1 MAANIAR
8 FRNITLT
15 QGGADAFV
23 QATEATGI
31 SPSSGVVWMLRR
43 AEIEFPQSVAL
54 QNVSAD
60 FAIHIALTRDPKAAM
75 SDLNDSDTLMVEG
88 FFGSLTTSG
97 QIVLPQTTVHEFPDG
112 ILVVEPNLYAHLD
125 SAATGLTLTAH
136 LRLFYDEVKMSEVD
150 ILRQLT
156 QG

>member
-1 MAANIAR
+1 MGANIAR

-43 AEIEFPQSVAL
+43 AEIEFPQSAAL
-54 QNVSAD
+54 QNISAD
-60 FAIHIALTRDPKAAM
+60 CAVHVALTRDTKAAM
-75 SDLNDSDTLMVEG
+75 SDLNDSDTLMVDG
-88 FFGSLTTSG
+88 FFASLTTSG
-97 QIVLPQTTVHEFPDG
+97 QVVIPQVLYHDFPDG

-125 SAATGLTLTAH
+125 SAATGLTLTAY